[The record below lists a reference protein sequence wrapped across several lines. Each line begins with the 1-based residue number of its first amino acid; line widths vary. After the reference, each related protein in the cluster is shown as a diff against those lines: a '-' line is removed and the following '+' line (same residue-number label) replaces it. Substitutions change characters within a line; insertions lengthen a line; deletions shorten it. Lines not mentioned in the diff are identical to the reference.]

1 MDKEGDKKRERE
13 QGEKK
18 KDRDD
23 KDKRYNESSITR
35 TRASTGGTSVLPRS
49 AREPTTQ
56 STIVGVT
63 PPRSAR
69 DNKGI
74 FKAYP
79 LHLSSSFSLHSS
91 STFL

>member
-35 TRASTGGTSVLPRS
+35 TRASTGGGTSVLPRS

-69 DNKGI
+69 DNKG
-74 FKAYP
+74 AYP
-79 LHLSSSFSLHSS
+79 PHLSSPFSLHTS